1 MCIFARVDTCG
12 TDFAKGEVKHM
23 EMLKRFEPLAL
34 LLMFLGA
41 LNWGIVGITD
51 GDTNVVSDLFGNGT
65 FTDVLYVVIG
75 VSGLYFVPRLL
86 EAMHIAG
93 PHPRVTH

>member
-1 MCIFARVDTCG
+1 
-12 TDFAKGEVKHM
+12 M

-51 GDTNVVSDLFGNGT
+51 GDTNVLSDIFGTGT
-65 FTDVLYVVIG
+65 LTNVIYIVIG
-75 VSGLYFVPRLL
+75 VAALVWVPRLMEMFHL
-86 EAMHIAG
+86 GHG
-93 PHPRVTH
+93 PHPRGV